1 MSPALYAARL
11 GVARGWTEF
20 RQTLTSVADLGW
32 NVVVAVAIVI
42 VLYFQRDST
51 VRGTHISLAFAVLPS
66 VLGMWIAVGG
76 FQGAAGSLAA
86 EREDGTLLRAKAIPN
101 GMVGYLTGRI
111 VSLSLSTL
119 LSLAIIFV
127 PSLFL
132 LHGLVRIGLTGWLTF
147 AWVLGLGL
155 LATLP
160 VGAAIGSL
168 GKSPNVVTSLG
179 MLSITS
185 VTAIS
190 GIFYPIS
197 ALPGWL
203 RDVAQVFPVYWLGLG
218 VRSAFL
224 PHSAAA
230 VEIGGS
236 WRRLETIAVL
246 GVWALA
252 GLLLAPIVLRRMAR
266 KESGATMA
274 ARRDRALQRI
284 V

>member
-1 MSPALYAARL
+1 
-11 GVARGWTEF
+11 
-20 RQTLTSVADLGW
+20 
-32 NVVVAVAIVI
+32 
-42 VLYFQRDST
+42 
-51 VRGTHISLAFAVLPS
+51 
-66 VLGMWIAVGG
+66 MWIAVGG
-76 FQGAAGSLAA
+76 FQGAAGTLTA

-111 VSLSLSTL
+111 VSLSLGTL
-119 LSLAIIFV
+119 LSPTIIFV

-132 LHGLVRIGLTGWLTF
+132 LQGLTRIGLTGWLTF
-147 AWVLGLGL
+147 AWVLVLGL
-155 LATLP
+155 LANLP
-160 VGAAIGSL
+160 TGAVIGSL
-168 GKSPNVVTSLG
+168 GKSPNVVTGLG
-179 MLSITS
+179 MLSITG

-203 RDVAQVFPVYWLGLG
+203 RDIAEVFPIYWLGLG

-224 PHSAAA
+224 PHPATS

-236 WRRLETIAVL
+236 WRHLETVAVL
-246 GVWALA
+246 GVWALS

-266 KESGATMA
+266 KESGAAME